1 MVNQSRFTE
10 VNGVRVYLVMSGA
23 ELKDSPPQQ
32 GTHKRILIMDSP
44 SDARQDLIADV
55 ESTLP
60 FVDEY
65 IFCYEPQ
72 SETINRYQDSDD
84 EDVEPD
90 SIESFPRIVQ
100 SRLQIDVPY
109 EFARN
114 QHLAL
119 HKAWR
124 RLEAGDTLMIITQSI
139 NDTLDTLRHV
149 NASVPRTAQGNS
161 SVVPRLDEDPSA

>member
-1 MVNQSRFTE
+1 MVNQSSFTE
-10 VNGVRVYLVMSGA
+10 VNGVKVFLVKNGA

-44 SDARQDLIADV
+44 SDERQDLIADV
-55 ESTLP
+55 EATLP

-72 SETINRYQDSDD
+72 SERINRYRDSDD
-84 EDVEPD
+84 DDVAPD

-124 RLEAGDTLMIITQSI
+124 RVESGDTLMVITQSI
-139 NDTLDTLRHV
+139 NDTLDTLGHV
-149 NASVPRTAQGNS
+149 NASVPRTSQSTS
-161 SVVPRLDEDPSA
+161 SAVPRRDEDPSA